1 MGLNDD
7 LVVAIH
13 PSHLWASFICGT
25 DKLKLQTNK
34 KKKVMTLSF
43 LKLVY
48 SSVATL
54 LSPSLKLY
62 GFLLSRMIWKVSSGA
77 HLFMLFI
84 IFHILYSLPHNI
96 IATGMDPS
104 NFNML
109 RAY

>member
-62 GFLLSRMIWKVSSGA
+62 GFLLSRMIWKAILMGEMGA
-77 HLFMLFI
+77 L
-84 IFHILYSLPHNI
+84 
-96 IATGMDPS
+96 IAVKWGIDGYK
-104 NFNML
+104 NQGQL
-109 RAY
+109 RALVSVYLDL